1 MLPKPF
7 FAPYS
12 ASPRRLPQ
20 RKPMTLI
27 AAFRCAGNQA
37 VLCADSEEC
46 YGDLKTSVTKIN
58 PQKLANGLYEVAFG
72 GSGFGDLVDAM
83 DEKLEQTL
91 NACQVCS
98 EKELR
103 SEIQS
108 AIVEFYKSDPIANYP
123 RDLGDP
129 NSYVSG
135 VVCVRVVP
143 EKSVFLFR
151 FSKTI
156 VLPVKT
162 FVLRGLEI
170 PVYASLAK
178 RLYRP
183 NILPLHAQL
192 VGLRVLSEAQSTSTL
207 VDSPFTTVFAMTH
220 GMFASNRNT
229 DLYLKALSNVQREM
243 DDLLLTCADTYAVS
257 QVEAKI
263 RLSAFQRTIHE
274 LRREH
279 HRELQRNFE
288 KELRGAMQSTS
299 QKSKRAR

>member
-1 MLPKPF
+1 
-7 FAPYS
+7 
-12 ASPRRLPQ
+12 
-20 RKPMTLI
+20 MTLI
-27 AAFRCAGNQA
+27 AAFWCAGNQA

-58 PQKLANGLYEVAFG
+58 PQTLANGLYQVAFG
-72 GSGFGDLVDAM
+72 GSGFADLVDALG
-83 DEKLEQTL
+83 EKLEQALDVSQSST
-91 NACQVCS
+91 
-98 EKELR
+98 EIELR
-103 SEIQS
+103 AEIET
-108 AIVEFYKSDPIANYP
+108 AIVQFYSSDPVANYP
-123 RDLGDP
+123 RDLNDP

-135 VVCVRVVP
+135 VICIRVVP
-143 EKSVFLFR
+143 KEAVFLFR

-156 VLPVKT
+156 VLPVRT

-243 DDLLLTCADTYAVS
+243 DDLLLACADTHAVS
-257 QVEAKI
+257 KEEARTSLK
-263 RLSAFQRTIHE
+263 AFQRTIEE
-274 LRREH
+274 LRQEH
-279 HRELQRNFE
+279 HKALQRDFA
-288 KELRGAMQSTS
+288 KETRGIMRSTS
-299 QKSKRAR
+299 RKSRGQQ